1 MGCTPVRTSHTEA
14 YMSSISLEVA
24 TASSAV
30 ACAVCPSCH
39 RNSALYIRASV
50 CVGEYAYQDKTG
62 LLDIKEKQ
70 N

>member
-1 MGCTPVRTSHTEA
+1 
-14 YMSSISLEVA
+14 MSSISLEVS

-50 CVGEYAYQDKTG
+50 YVGEYVYQDKTG